1 MTRTSKEHPAPVPG
15 EPESPGG
22 RAAERLDEF
31 NQARGLGDE
40 EVAVQAAHPR
50 EAERRDLSTS
60 DQRDPETVTDADAAA
75 DAAGDP
81 PPAVDDTPP
90 TDQHPDAMP
99 PHDAAAGDPSSD

>member
-1 MTRTSKEHPAPVPG
+1 
-15 EPESPGG
+15 
-22 RAAERLDEF
+22 
-31 NQARGLGDE
+31 
-40 EVAVQAAHPR
+40 
-50 EAERRDLSTS
+50 
-60 DQRDPETVTDADAAA
+60 VTDADAAA